1 MNKENSDINTG
12 SREDSLS
19 SGKKDKLKISVV
31 EKIRKLFYSSLVF
44 ILPVIMSFTLGECEG
59 IGEFFPLP
67 CDPFSQHSFS
77 DYVFPIG
84 VTQNGQ
90 IWKILSCHSSSLAY
104 EVPLDYQLNRIAH
117 RNGGSYIVVG
127 HSGTI
132 IRAEDIGS
140 AWELLISPN
149 NETLWDV
156 CDNFNINNFNHEY
169 YSVGDNGTII
179 KSTDD
184 GISWFQLSAFTT
196 ENLYEIDCTSDGT
209 IRVFGG
215 NVTAFK
221 STDYGNTWNEMNLY
235 GGQNNFLQNGGPDIY
250 TSFFLNP
257 DTGYVFGEFGTI
269 FYTSD
274 GGNLWQPGAVPDFE
288 RINTAYFI
296 SPDSGMVAGDNGKV
310 RFTVNGGATWV
321 EDTSVTNLT
330 SNNINQISIVDNSI
344 AVIVGDSGLVIFAAR
359 DSSLLTSVESI
370 DEIVT
375 EYHLY
380 QNYPNPFNPS
390 TNIRFR
396 IVERGYVNLIVFDL
410 LGNEITTL
418 VSEEKQTG
426 EYEVEFNASNLP
438 SGIYFYNLKSGGF
451 STTKKLV
458 LIK

>member
-1 MNKENSDINTG
+1 MNKVNSDINTG
-12 SREDSLS
+12 SGEDSLLLS
-19 SGKKDKLKISVV
+19 KNEIFAVRKI
-31 EKIRKLFYSSLVF
+31 KRLFYSSLVF
-44 ILPVIMSFTLGECEG
+44 ILPVIVSFTLGHCEG
-59 IGEFFPLP
+59 IGVYFSLH
-67 CDPFSQHSFS
+67 CDPFSHQSIS
-77 DYVFPIG
+77 DYSSPFG
-84 VTQNGQ
+84 VTSNGE
-90 IWKILSCHSSSLAY
+90 IWRTLPSCELTLEY
-104 EVPLDYQLNRIAH
+104 EVPLNYSLNSIVLGFEH
-117 RNGGSYIVVG
+117 IVVG
-127 HSGTI
+127 NSGTI
-132 IRAEDIGS
+132 VRKENINAN
-140 AWELLISPN
+140 WELRDSPTA
-149 NETLWDV
+149 ETLWDV
-156 CDNFNINNFNHEY
+156 CYNKLNEY
-169 YSVGDNGTII
+169 YYAVGNNGTII

-184 GISWFQLSAFTT
+184 GISWFQLPAFTT
-196 ENLYEIDCTSDGT
+196 ENLYVVECFITLDL
-209 IRVFGG
+209 IFVFGA
-215 NVTAFK
+215 NVTGFK
-221 STDYGNTWNEMNLY
+221 STDGGNTWNEMDLY
-235 GGQNNFLQNGGPDIY
+235 GGLNNSLQSGGPDIY

-274 GGNLWQPGAVPDFE
+274 GGNLWQPGVVPDFV

-310 RFTVNGGATWV
+310 RFTINGGATWV

-330 SNNINQISIVDNSI
+330 SNNINQISIIDNSI
-344 AVIVGDSGLVIFAAR
+344 AVIIGDSGTVIFAAR
-359 DSSLLTSVESI
+359 DSSVLTSVENI

-390 TNIRFR
+390 TKIRFR

-418 VSEEKQTG
+418 VNEEKQTG

-438 SGIYFYNLKSGGF
+438 SGIYFYRLKSGGF